1 MGNNET
7 FRTTVGG
14 MVDKLEGLTNKDE
27 IVRLLQD
34 INEEILKYEI
44 TAGQYTICPIW
55 VEAYYNNNNFQDTSC
70 HDRTNILGQFKFRKH
85 NTGRGGVDLYLGN
98 PNHDYYLSF
107 LIKLALIQK
116 EGEDMKLCSQVE
128 IKKIYTDKDLEFTKY
143 DLNRNI
149 FEVVKG
155 KRVGLREERCPDHY
169 NLPLASYIEEKDKHR
184 AYATL
189 RKKEE
194 LYVELINNA
203 QV

>member
-1 MGNNET
+1 M
-7 FRTTVGG
+7 
-14 MVDKLEGLTNKDE
+14 
-27 IVRLLQD
+27 
-34 INEEILKYEI
+34 
-44 TAGQYTICPIW
+44 
-55 VEAYYNNNNFQDTSC
+55 
-70 HDRTNILGQFKFRKH
+70 
-85 NTGRGGVDLYLGN
+85 
-98 PNHDYYLSF
+98 
-107 LIKLALIQK
+107 
-116 EGEDMKLCSQVE
+116 
-128 IKKIYTDKDLEFTKY
+128 EFTKY